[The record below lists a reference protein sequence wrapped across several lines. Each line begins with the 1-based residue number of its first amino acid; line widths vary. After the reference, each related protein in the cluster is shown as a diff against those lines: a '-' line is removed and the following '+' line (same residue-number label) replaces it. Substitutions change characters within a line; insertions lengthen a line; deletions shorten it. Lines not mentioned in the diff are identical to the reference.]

1 MIMLTP
7 YHIISN
13 ISRPIIAHTW
23 NHAIAKNNFFY
34 LPRLAAPKEELLGR
48 IELACWNILSWNYNM
63 IWQKYNLNYADEF
76 DSW

>member
-48 IELACWNILSWNYNM
+48 IELAC
-63 IWQKYNLNYADEF
+63 
-76 DSW
+76 